1 MNKHIHEEPAPPEAA
16 EQNHPNCGDCLN
28 SDASFEIDRLLTE
41 NENLIDEL
49 KTLQTSAVLEYSAI
63 SKTLIHHAGG
73 INLFTIWLLD
83 QWALFHQSLTE
94 LYPDEDTEELQALIE
109 QFSHVIGSVRDGH
122 DQIAEYLVEKGDDFA
137 AKNLSDSAQEVIA
150 GYQEVNDWAKA
161 MQRRIAE
168 LEFSMPLYDVA
179 IDELMENKGVNINE

>member
-1 MNKHIHEEPAPPEAA
+1 MNKHIHEEPAPPEAT
-16 EQNHPNCGDCLN
+16 EQNHPNCGDCSN
-28 SDASFEIDRLLTE
+28 SNTSLEIDKLLTE
-41 NENLIDEL
+41 KESLVDEL

-83 QWALFHQSLTE
+83 QWSDFQRSIAKLNLG
-94 LYPDEDTEELQALIE
+94 EDVKELQSLIE
-109 QFSHVIGSVRDGH
+109 QFDHVIGAVRDGH
-122 DQIAEYLVEKGDDFA
+122 DQIAEYLVEKGDEFA

-150 GYQEVNDWAKA
+150 GYQEIDNWTKA

-168 LEFSMPLYDVA
+168 LEFSMPLYGVA
-179 IDELMENKGVNINE
+179 IEHLMGDKGVEING